1 MCAVSLTL
9 TEIMKSEAGRQ
20 KINRLQR
27 DKDDP
32 SSTLHCV
39 TAITLM
45 LGVSMFMHMLG
56 VSVFMHMYV
65 LCAGRRGDWL
75 RVSFSV

>member
-45 LGVSMFMHMLG
+45 LGVS
-56 VSVFMHMYV
+56 VFMHMYV

-75 RVSFSV
+75 RVSLSV

>member
-20 KINRLQR
+20 KINWLQR
-27 DKDDP
+27 HKDDP

-39 TAITLM
+39 TAIM
-45 LGVSMFMHMLG
+45 LRLG

-65 LCAGRRGDWL
+65 RCAGRRGDWL
-75 RVSFSV
+75 RVSLSI